1 MLRRTAGESNL
12 SGAGD
17 KELGGEFGG
26 KKINMTRAQV
36 NIWRANGSMAVAAWT
51 KTDGLESKGLTG
63 QDVYVI
69 RNADGFGGR

>member
-51 KTDGLESKGLTG
+51 K
-63 QDVYVI
+63 
-69 RNADGFGGR
+69 NGRLGEQRVNGSRCVCDQKR